1 MKLRKRAAACTC
13 TPAATNLV
21 VYQDAVLWYHL
32 AADPQSK
39 ACRYAELLL
48 SVAEGISNVASKAPR
63 PMTATGKEQR
73 LPGIRVYIVAEPSR
87 PDLAPMHS
95 RRIRASHDVVHLG

>member
-1 MKLRKRAAACTC
+1 MKPRKRAAACTC
-13 TPAATNLV
+13 TPAATNVV
-21 VYQDAVLWYHL
+21 VYQDAVPPRR
-32 AADPQSK
+32 DPQSK

-48 SVAEGISNVASKAPR
+48 SMADGISNVASKAPR

-73 LPGIRVYIVAEPSR
+73 LPGIRVYIVAEPFR